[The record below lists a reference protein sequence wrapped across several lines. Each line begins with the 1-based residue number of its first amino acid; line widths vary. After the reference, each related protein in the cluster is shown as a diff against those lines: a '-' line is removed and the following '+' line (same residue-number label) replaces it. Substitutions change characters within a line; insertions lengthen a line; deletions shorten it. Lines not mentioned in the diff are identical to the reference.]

1 MVLIHEIG
9 VRFPV
14 GSQSASANTKVLALL
29 RFVGPTGNRKE
40 LLAKPDEKLFVRT
53 EATGSRNTIL

>member
-14 GSQSASANTKVLALL
+14 GSPIRELVRALEKARIKQTKNYSL
-29 RFVGPTGNRKE
+29 
-40 LLAKPDEKLFVRT
+40 
-53 EATGSRNTIL
+53 